1 MEGKGFLLGLA
12 VLVAVLAVLFG
23 VALASGT
30 SDDAGNEDCV
40 SQEYC

>member
-12 VLVAVLAVLFG
+12 LVVVMLAVLFG

-30 SDDAGNEDCV
+30 SDDGGNDDCV